1 MSNIITNFEVLWQNN
16 LKAKNAFTKF
26 SKKDFASEEAYR
38 KFFVERV
45 RALVKFVK
53 TNQILREMF
62 VEAMPHTFTD
72 ALNIEGFELKTYF
85 ELLKKHPEL
94 ARANKEALFNLLVS
108 LNTQDPERFGMKEFP
123 CLSEFE

>member
-1 MSNIITNFEVLWQNN
+1 MRNSW
-16 LKAKNAFTKF
+16 KKF
-26 SKKDFASEEAYR
+26 SKENFASEDAYR
-38 KFFVERV
+38 KFVIEKA
-45 RALVKFVK
+45 RASIRFAQTQKV
-53 TNQILREMF
+53 LREMF
-62 VEAMPHTFTD
+62 IEAMPHTFTD

-108 LNTQDPERFGMKEFP
+108 LNTQDPARFDMEDFP